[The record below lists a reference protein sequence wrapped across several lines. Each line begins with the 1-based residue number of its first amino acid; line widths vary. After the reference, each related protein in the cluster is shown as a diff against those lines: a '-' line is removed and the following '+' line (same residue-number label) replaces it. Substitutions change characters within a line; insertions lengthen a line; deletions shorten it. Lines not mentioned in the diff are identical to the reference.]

1 MTSTALRIFNY
12 CLTYSFLPA
21 TALIFF
27 FTVGCQPQILESKAP
42 FFTITTYE
50 TEFYEKG
57 NLFELD
63 SNSEKPTVINF
74 WFPSCPPCVKE
85 MPDIDSV
92 YRLYKDQVD
101 VVGVQMIGL
110 DSVSDGSDFVRK
122 AAIGYAVGPDED
134 GSIAVNYGVTGF
146 PTTIFVDSERQ
157 IFKSWQ
163 GEIKSEQLKKIL
175 DTLVRIK

>member
-1 MTSTALRIFNY
+1 MTSRTLRIFNY
-12 CLTYSFLPA
+12 FFTNSFLPT

-27 FTVGCQPQILESKAP
+27 FSVGCQPQILESEAP
-42 FFTITTYE
+42 FFAITTYE

-57 NLFELD
+57 NVFELD
-63 SNSEKPTVINF
+63 GNSQKPTVINF

-92 YRLYKDQVD
+92 YRLYKDQID

-110 DSVSDGSDFVRK
+110 DSVSDGSDFVRE
-122 AAIGYAVGPDED
+122 AAIGYAVGPDKD

-163 GEIKSEQLKKIL
+163 GEIKSEQMKEIL
-175 DTLVRIK
+175 DTLVRVE